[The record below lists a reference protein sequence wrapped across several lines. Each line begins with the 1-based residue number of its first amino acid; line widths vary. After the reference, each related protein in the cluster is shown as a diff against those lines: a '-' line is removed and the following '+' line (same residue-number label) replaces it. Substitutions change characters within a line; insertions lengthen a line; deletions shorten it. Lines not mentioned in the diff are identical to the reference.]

1 MLRVQVKSIAECEL
15 LKTEPLTLGFDAD
28 QSLPLLLIDIPLS
41 LPLRQRYL
49 VYELHIEK
57 GVQLDFSLFDDVE
70 RVIQSCLL
78 IEIVELY
85 IIIDF

>member
-1 MLRVQVKSIAECEL
+1 MLRVQVKYIAESEL
-15 LKTEPLTLGFDAD
+15 LKTEPLTLVFDAD

-57 GVQLDFSLFDDVE
+57 GVQLDFSFFDDVE

-85 IIIDF
+85 MIIDF